1 MANKIPIAAV
11 AAGAAGSPYLAVL
24 LFAASATTTGKAL
37 TEANFAGLGKYVP
50 GWCYISM
57 DPTGAGTADLQMT
70 TDGGTTWK
78 NIFSAAAAGA
88 GGLVYIDSG
97 GTWRIVI
104 TTTTADL
111 AFFPLGG

>member
-1 MANKIPIAAV
+1 MANKIPIAGV
-11 AAGAAGSPYLAVL
+11 AAGAQGSPFQAVL

-50 GWCYISM
+50 GFCYISM

-104 TTTTADL
+104 TTTTCDL
-111 AFFPLGG
+111 AFFPMGG